1 MNRSIDFF
9 RDEVR
14 NGFYIPTAIK
24 QAWAATLDVL
34 ETIDEICK
42 KHGIRYYADWGTALG
57 AVRHGGY
64 VPWDDDLDICML
76 RDDYEK
82 FRQVADE
89 ELPAN
94 YVIHDYERKENHWL
108 FLARVVNNSKMCFDI
123 SYLDT
128 HNNFPYLAGI
138 DIFIKDYL
146 YEDDE
151 KEKARDSEIMNLLA
165 KAENY
170 INDEEKRDRAVELY
184 KAAEEKM
191 ARLKPEESNLVGQ
204 IFPWVLKNGNRVGE
218 NKSLYEKI
226 IRLPF
231 EDMTIPMPARYN
243 EMLRKRYGDY
253 CVLKKVWD
261 GHNYPFF
268 EGQKKEMEE
277 LSGQSLSRFIFDE
290 AMLKRIAPDKSGSL
304 KTIAKECLAEMKR
317 MLAVVESLPDDLTQA
332 VANLQQLA
340 ADFGTLTENV
350 KGEKRPC
357 TLNVVNALQA
367 FCDALWEECNAIG
380 NLEGDMASDG
390 KKEDGKALFSQSRAA
405 LDKVAA
411 AVKENIYDRK
421 EVLFLSIGPRE
432 WKSFDKYYQMAI
444 SDKKTDVFVVPLPL
458 MKKTFL
464 GTINM
469 SDEEIANATCLKD
482 YPSTL
487 DYADWTNYDI
497 SMHAPETVY
506 IHNPYD
512 GANPCLTVPSSFYAE
527 NVRKYADEVIYV
539 PIADTAEIG
548 AEDKTD
554 IYNMG
559 HYVTAP
565 GVVYADIVYV
575 QSDNIKRRYV
585 EVLTV
590 FAGEETKDIWE
601 NKIRVRDAII
611 DSGQSCK
618 AYVDNSHAYAEQNVK
633 KLLFCIGANELMECE
648 GSFAELLNNKLEII
662 RNAGDKLKV
671 SVLLYP
677 SPNESFEGSDADI
690 YGDILDILHKSE
702 KEGIIEIVSASPC
715 RADDV
720 AREYDAYYGSAS
732 AFVPAFAVAG
742 KPVMIADFKV

>member
-89 ELPAN
+89 ELPDN

-128 HNNFPYLAGI
+128 HNNFPYLAGV

-146 YEDDE
+146 YEDEE
-151 KEKARDSEIMNLLA
+151 KEKVRDKEVMTLLA

-170 INDEEKRDRAVELY
+170 IGDEGKRDSAVELY
-184 KAAEEKM
+184 RAAEKRM
-191 ARLKPEESNLVGQ
+191 AEVKPEESNLVGQ

-218 NKSLYEKI
+218 NKSLYEKS

-231 EDMTIPMPARYN
+231 EDTTIPMPARYN

-253 CVLKKVWD
+253 CALKKVWD

-277 LSGQSLSRFIFDE
+277 LSGQSLSRFVFDE
-290 AMLKRIAPDKSGSL
+290 VMLKRDDPDKSGSL
-304 KTIAKECLAEMKR
+304 KTIAKECLAEMER
-317 MLAVVESLPDDLTQA
+317 LLDVVEGLPDDLMQD
-332 VANLQQLA
+332 VADLQQLA

-350 KGEKRPC
+350 KGEKRTC
-357 TLNVVNALQA
+357 TLNVVDALQA

-380 NLEGDMASDG
+380 DLEEDMASDG
-390 KKEDGKALFSQSRAA
+390 KKEDGKAPFSQSRAA

-432 WKSFDKYYQMAI
+432 WKSFDKYYQMAV
-444 SDKKTDVFVVPLPL
+444 SDEKTDVFVVPLPL

-464 GTINM
+464 GNINM
-469 SDEEIANATCLKD
+469 SDEEMADAKCLKD
-482 YPSTL
+482 YPSGM
-487 DYADWTNYDI
+487 DYADWAGYDI
-497 SMHAPETVY
+497 SLHAPETVY

-512 GANPCLTVPSSFYAE
+512 GVNPCLTVPTSFYAE

-548 AEDKTD
+548 VNDKTD

-575 QSDNIKRRYV
+575 QSENIKRRYV
-585 EVLTV
+585 EVLTA
-590 FAGEETKDIWE
+590 FAGEKTKDIWE
-601 NKIRVRDAII
+601 KKIKVRDAAKGPVQ
-611 DSGQSCK
+611 SGK
-618 AYVDNSHAYAEQNVK
+618 VYVDDVHGGAGPNVMR
-633 KLLFCIGANELMECE
+633 LLVCIGANEPAECE

-662 RNAGDKLKV
+662 RNAGSKLKV

-677 SPNESFEGSDADI
+677 SPDEASKGTDV
-690 YGDILDILHKSE
+690 YGDILDILHKTE
-702 KEGIIEIVSASPC
+702 KEGIIEIVSASPR